1 MTVGLSKYTA
11 CICEGAA
18 EQVIIRKLLDNN
30 SLIFKYDEL
39 IEEDVLRCRDAK
51 TFEDRYLRKGFSGKI
66 TVYRI
71 LDSRR
76 ENFRLSKAYAD
87 KVDVVNVITAP
98 EIEMLVILA
107 EGKYTDYK
115 KYGKKPSLYCKEKL
129 KYREVKSTA
138 FVKQYFSDSDVLIA
152 AIKEY
157 KRISDIPKGEH
168 TLADLLK

>member
-115 KYGKKPSLYCKEKL
+115 KYGN
-129 KYREVKSTA
+129 YRPNS
-138 FVKQYFSDSDVLIA
+138 
-152 AIKEY
+152 
-157 KRISDIPKGEH
+157 
-168 TLADLLK
+168 

>member
-1 MTVGLSKYTA
+1 MSLSKYIA
-11 CICEGAA
+11 CICEGSA
-18 EQVIIRKLLDNN
+18 EQTVVRKLLDNN
-30 SLIFKYDEL
+30 MLIFTYDDL

-51 TFEDRYLRKGFSGKI
+51 TFEDKYLRKGFTEKI

-76 ENFRLSKAYAD
+76 ENFRLSKAYAE
-87 KVDVVNVITAP
+87 KVDVINIITAP

-107 EGKYTDYK
+107 EGKYSDYK

-129 KYREVKSTA
+129 GYRDVKGTKFVNKYFDDINK
-138 FVKQYFSDSDVLIA
+138 LIA
-152 AIKEY
+152 SIREY
-157 KRISDIPKGEH
+157 KRVSRIPGGEQ